1 MTEKLKYLN
10 DISCIND
17 ISFKMATFTVSIPK
31 ELKEEMDQ
39 YPEINLAE
47 YLKKKFSLRLKELS
61 KFEELRNKGAI

>member
-1 MTEKLKYLN
+1 
-10 DISCIND
+10 
-17 ISFKMATFTVSIPK
+17 MATFTVSIPK